1 MKMSLTRYTI
11 KGEFARN
18 AFTLTLGTSIA
29 QAFPMLFYPIL
40 GRIFTPAEFGLL
52 ATLTSITSILSVLAT
67 GRYENSILIA
77 NTKQDAA
84 NIIGLTLLLS
94 FLILLISFIV
104 LLLFSGQVVGWLNEP
119 GLKKWLFICPI
130 SAFAIIIFGCYNEWC
145 IRCKYFISLSWNKI
159 TNSASTTLSKV
170 LFGFLKIISNGL
182 VIGDLIG
189 RIISAGGCVFQALQK
204 DKTEFLQM
212 SFKRMLLLAKRF
224 KEFPKFSLPAQLL
237 NTIGG
242 SLPVLLIGAYFNSYE
257 VGYYAMTMNV
267 LSVPISIVSNA
278 IRDVFRQR
286 AYEEF
291 VKTGNCVEIFKR
303 LLKILIIFGGLGSVI
318 LFFVLPGI
326 FSIVL
331 GEQWRIA
338 GKYSQ
343 ILLPMIAINFVSIPL
358 SSILIITEK
367 IKIDLYWQI
376 YYVGITLISLLF
388 GCIIFQDIKIALI
401 CFSIGRGT
409 AYLFYIFLTYRYS
422 KGNITNE

>member
-1 MKMSLTRYTI
+1 MKMSISRYAI

-18 AFTLTLGTSIA
+18 AFTLTIGTSIA

-67 GRYENSILIA
+67 GRYENSVLIA
-77 NTKQDAA
+77 NTKKDAA
-84 NIIGLTLLLS
+84 NIVGLTLLLS

-104 LLLFSGQVVGWLNEP
+104 LLIFSDKVVDWLNEP
-119 GLKKWLFICPI
+119 GLKKWLFVCPV

-170 LFGFLKIISNGL
+170 LFGFLKIVSNGL

-291 VKTGNCVEIFKR
+291 VKTGSCVEIFKR

-318 LFFVLPGI
+318 LFFVLPAI

-376 YYVGITLISLLF
+376 YYVGITLISMLF
-388 GCIIFQDIKIALI
+388 GCIIFRDIKIALT

-409 AYLFYIFLTYRYS
+409 AYLLYIFLTYRYS